1 MLNDRIDVY
10 FELRKRGAYT
20 NRKTQILAPLRIEAR
35 DIYKTLLYQGD
46 QQRADIQARLG
57 VDERTN
63 QNILAQMASEDLI
76 NVDGRNHASL
86 NLSPD
91 SIEFLFP
98 HLW

>member
-1 MLNDRIDVY
+1 MLGDRIDMY
-10 FELRKRGAYT
+10 FELRKRGVYT
-20 NRKTQILAPLRIEAR
+20 NRKAQKLSPLRIEAR

-46 QQRADIQARLG
+46 QQLADIQARLS
-57 VDERTN
+57 VSEQIT
-63 QNILAQMASEDLI
+63 QSILAQMASEELI
-76 NVDGRNHASL
+76 NLDGRKPVSL